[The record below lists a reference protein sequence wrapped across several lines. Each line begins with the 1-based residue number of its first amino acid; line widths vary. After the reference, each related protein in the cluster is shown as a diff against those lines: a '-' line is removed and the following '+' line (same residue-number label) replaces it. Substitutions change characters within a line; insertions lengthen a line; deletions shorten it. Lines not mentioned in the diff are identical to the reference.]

1 VQPNLSEV
9 NGQESWEVI
18 QSNVPVHR
26 KFNIA
31 TIFPGLE
38 FNTPGGGKL
47 FPSGER
53 FQHFLATP
61 PPSRLRVLVSSLL
74 SLFLLTQA
82 SMADPSVPL
91 KPAKNSLKTVKAY
104 QEPTRPN
111 KPAPVRE
118 KTPDKPKV
126 KSDAPMNRIHFAST
140 EQDAVDEKR
149 RKDLLE
155 PEGSVRLGR
164 LQAVEEGWKSNLS
177 LRAERLQPEKERA
190 AILSEEG
197 IFDPLLRA
205 SIARSR
211 LTELI
216 GLTNSNALQTRE
228 GTNINAEIEHLTA
241 EGIRYSLVYRNS
253 LDRYLFNQV
262 GLPGVSGNGSVY
274 VSLTVPIL
282 KGNGSLVTTANI
294 AKAERRYQAAMAA
307 VQEQSHEIGGK
318 ILSAYYNLILS
329 RRVVN
334 SRIHSLGQVERH
346 IQLLEF
352 TIAEGRSAP
361 FELFEA
367 RQQAIQRDGDVQ
379 DGMRLVIVAEHDLRR
394 LMGRNQSS
402 ERIIPVDE
410 MPVIPDCD
418 QMSLESLQ
426 AQARMQRPVVSQA
439 RFAYDEAEIERKRNE
454 NLAQPQLD
462 FYTDYRITQQG
473 ATDQGS
479 LGSGNNWQFGLQ
491 FSTPLGNR
499 QSEGL
504 ALKSKAE
511 VEQASLRIADAI
523 QRVDTEVSLAWE
535 EARVQKRR
543 VERAAEATR
552 FASSFA
558 RAEEE
563 RFLAGYIDSSRAI
576 FSQQQEVNSTEYE
589 ARVFV
594 DYLLAQAKLLR
605 ALGFSVPEIVQP
617 QPAKVREEVKP

>member
-1 VQPNLSEV
+1 MEPQPNLSAV
-9 NGQESWEVI
+9 NSQESWEVL
-18 QSNVPVHR
+18 QSSVPMLRFFTTDLTRCSFGALVEGS
-26 KFNIA
+26 
-31 TIFPGLE
+31 T
-38 FNTPGGGKL
+38 KL
-47 FPSGER
+47 
-53 FQHFLATP
+53 L
-61 PPSRLRVLVSSLL
+61 LSSLL
-74 SLFLLTQA
+74 LTA
-82 SMADPSVPL
+82 VAMAAPPL
-91 KPAKNSLKTVKAY
+91 PGQSK
-104 QEPTRPN
+104 E
-111 KPAPVRE
+111 PVRTLKAHSPKKE
-118 KTPDKPKV
+118 SPKV
-126 KSDAPMNRIHFAST
+126 KKETDKAPGLKPNSHRDPSEAKGDAPMNRIHFAT
-140 EQDAVDEKR
+140 AEQDALDEKR

-155 PEGSVRLGR
+155 PEGSERLSR
-164 LQAVEEGWKSNLS
+164 LQAVEEGWRSNLA
-177 LRAERLQPEKERA
+177 LRAERLQPEKEKA

-197 IFDPLLRA
+197 IFDPLFRA

-211 LTELI
+211 LSELI
-216 GLTNSNALQTRE
+216 GLTNSSALQSRE
-228 GTNINAEIEHLTA
+228 GTNINAELEHLTA
-241 EGIRYSLVYRNS
+241 EGISYSLVYRNS

-318 ILSAYYNLILS
+318 ILSAYYNLILA
-329 RRVVN
+329 RRVVS

-379 DGMRLVIVAEHDLRR
+379 DGMRLVVVAEHDLRR
-394 LMGRNQSS
+394 LMGRNVSS
-402 ERIIPVDE
+402 ERIIPIDE
-410 MPVIPDCD
+410 MPVIPDSD
-418 QMSLESLQ
+418 KLELKALQ
-426 AQARMQRPVVSQA
+426 AQARLQRPVIAQA
-439 RFAYDEAEIERKRNE
+439 RFAYDEAEIERQRNE
-454 NLAQPQLD
+454 NLAQPQFD

-473 ATDQGS
+473 ATGQGS
-479 LGSGNNWQFGLQ
+479 LGSGNNWQFGFQ
-491 FSTPLGNR
+491 FAQPLGNR
-499 QSEGL
+499 QAEGL

-511 VEQASLRIADAI
+511 IEQASLRIADAI
-523 QRVDTEVSLAWE
+523 QRVDSEVSMAWE
-535 EARVQKRR
+535 EVRVQKRR
-543 VERAAEATR
+543 VQRATEATR

-605 ALGFSVPEIVQP
+605 TLGFSVPEVAP
-617 QPAKVREEVKP
+617 PEPAKVNLEVKP